1 MARIL
6 KEEEHTAKRN
16 EILDAAF
23 QLVYSKGYDKMTIQ
37 DLLDQLQISKG
48 AFYHYFDSKVDVLE
62 AVIERMAA
70 EQVEPIFLSIVQDP
84 NLSALEKLHHY
95 FDMSTRWK
103 TSKKAFV
110 MELVKVWYSDE
121 NALARQ
127 KMLARTVDHM
137 EPFFTEIIKQGVREG
152 VFTTPYPEVAS
163 QVMINLIYDLAYASG
178 QMLLSDHSD
187 SAGVKESDNL
197 QRVESL
203 YMAYSDVLE
212 RVLGA
217 PKGSIQVMTAEA
229 LNIWFSSDDTQQS
242 ETFAAETGIAASRNP

>member
-1 MARIL
+1 MARIV
-6 KEEEHTAKRN
+6 KEEERTAKRN
-16 EILDAAF
+16 EILDAAL

-37 DLLDQLQISKG
+37 DILDQLQISKG

-62 AVIERMAA
+62 AVVERMAA

-84 NLSALEKLHHY
+84 HLSALEKLHHY

-127 KMLARTVDHM
+127 KMLSRTVQHL
-137 EPFFTEIIKQGVREG
+137 EPFFTEIIKQGVQEG
-152 VFTTPYPEVAS
+152 SFTTPYPEIAS
-163 QVMINLIYDLAYASG
+163 EVTINLIYDLAYASG
-178 QMLLSDHSD
+178 QMLISEE
-187 SAGVKESDNL
+187 VRQRDNL
-197 QRVESL
+197 QRIETL
-203 YMAYSDVLE
+203 YAAYSDVLE

-217 PKGSIQVMTAEA
+217 PKSSIQFMTAEA
-229 LNIWFSSDDTQQS
+229 LKIWFSSDDPLQS
-242 ETFAAETGIAASRNP
+242 EAFAEEADMPASPNP

>member
-1 MARIL
+1 MARIV

-16 EILDAAF
+16 EILDAAL

-37 DLLDQLQISKG
+37 DILDQLQISKG

-62 AVIERMAA
+62 AVVERMAA

-84 NLSALEKLHHY
+84 HLSALEKLHHY

-127 KMLARTVDHM
+127 KMLARTVEHM
-137 EPFFTEIIKQGVREG
+137 EPFFIEIVKQGVREG

-163 QVMINLIYDLAYASG
+163 EVTINLIYDLAYSSG
-178 QMLLSDHSD
+178 QMLTSEE
-187 SAGVKESDNL
+187 VKQSDNL
-197 QRVESL
+197 QRVETL
-203 YMAYSDVLE
+203 YTAYSDVLE

-217 PKGSIQVMTAEA
+217 PKGSIQFMTAEA
-229 LNIWFSSDDTQQS
+229 LKIWFSSEDNTLRN
-242 ETFAAETGIAASRNP
+242 ETFVEEASTPASSNP

>member
-1 MARIL
+1 MARIV

-16 EILDAAF
+16 EILDAAL

-37 DLLDQLQISKG
+37 DILDQLQISKG

-62 AVIERMAA
+62 AVVERMAT

-84 NLSALEKLHHY
+84 HLSALEKLHHY

-110 MELVKVWYSDE
+110 TELVKVWYSDE

-127 KMLARTVDHM
+127 KMLARTVEHM
-137 EPFFTEIIKQGVREG
+137 GPFFTEIVKQGVREG

-163 QVMINLIYDLAYASG
+163 QVMINLIYDLAYESG
-178 QMLLSDHSD
+178 QMLISEE
-187 SAGVKESDNL
+187 VKQRDNL
-197 QRVESL
+197 QQVETL
-203 YMAYSDVLE
+203 YTAYGDVLE

-217 PKGSIQVMTAEA
+217 PKGSVQVMTSEA
-229 LNIWFSSDDTQQS
+229 LKVWFSSDDTLQN
-242 ETFAAETGIAASRNP
+242 ETLAEESGMPASRSP

>member
-16 EILDAAF
+16 EILDAAL

-62 AVIERMAA
+62 AVVERMAA

-84 NLSALEKLHHY
+84 SLSALEKLHHY

-127 KMLARTVDHM
+127 KMLARTVEHM
-137 EPFFTEIIKQGVREG
+137 EPFFTEIIKQGVRED
-152 VFTTPYPEVAS
+152 VFTTAYPEVAS

-178 QMLLSDHSD
+178 QMLISEE
-187 SAGVKESDNL
+187 VKESDNL

-242 ETFAAETGIAASRNP
+242 ETFAAETSIAASRNP

>member
-16 EILDAAF
+16 DILDAAL

-37 DLLDQLQISKG
+37 DILDQLQISKG

-62 AVIERMAA
+62 AVIERMAT
-70 EQVEPIFLSIVQDP
+70 EQVEPIFHSIVEDP

-127 KMLARTVDHM
+127 KMLARTIEHM
-137 EPFFTEIIKQGVREG
+137 EPFFTKIIEQGVREG
-152 VFTTPYPEVAS
+152 SFTAPYPEVAS
-163 QVMINLIYDLAYASG
+163 QVTINLIYDLAYQSG
-178 QMLLSDHSD
+178 QMFIAQD
-187 SAGVKESDNL
+187 VKESDNL
-197 QRVESL
+197 RRIETL
-203 YMAYSDVLE
+203 YAAYSDVLE

-229 LNIWFSSDDTQQS
+229 LEIWFSSDDTQQS
-242 ETFAAETGIAASRNP
+242 ETFAEETGMSVSGNR